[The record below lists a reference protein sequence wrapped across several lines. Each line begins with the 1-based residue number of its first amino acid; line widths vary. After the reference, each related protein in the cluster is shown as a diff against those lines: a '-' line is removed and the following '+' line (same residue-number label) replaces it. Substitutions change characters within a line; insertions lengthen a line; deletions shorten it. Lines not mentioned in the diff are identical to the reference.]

1 VGPSVLRSTSAHVF
15 VEPDVLDADLI
26 ALDDASEHHLRRVVR
41 LRDGETVGVTDG
53 EGRWRLATVRSAG
66 STLTLES
73 TTDVVVEERPEPIT
87 IAVAIPKGD
96 RLDWLVQKTTEIG
109 VDRIQLLHAERSVVR
124 WRPEKVA
131 TQLARLERIAGEA
144 CRQSRRVWRA
154 EIVAP
159 VDAVAVLADFVVAE
173 PGGRSLAPGDRAV
186 AVGPEGGWT
195 DTELALAAETAT
207 LGVNVLRTET
217 AAVAASTLCV
227 AFNR

>member
-1 VGPSVLRSTSAHVF
+1 MLRSTSAHVF
-15 VEPDVLDADLI
+15 VDADLLDGDDI
-26 ALDDASEHHLRRVVR
+26 ALDDDVEHHLRRVLR

-53 EGRWRLATVRSAG
+53 EGRWRLATVRATTSV
-66 STLTLES
+66 LTLES
-73 TTDVVVEERPEPIT
+73 ATDVVVEERPAPIT

-131 TQLARLERIAGEA
+131 TQLARLERVAEEA
-144 CRQSRRVWRA
+144 CRQSRRVWRV
-154 EIVAP
+154 EILAP
-159 VDAVAVLADFVVAE
+159 VDAVAVLADVVVAE
-173 PGGRSLAPGDRAV
+173 PSGRRFASGDRAI
-186 AVGPEGGWT
+186 AVGPEGGWA

-207 LGVNVLRTET
+207 LGANVLRTET
-217 AAVAASTLCV
+217 AAVAASALCV

>member
-1 VGPSVLRSTSAHVF
+1 MLRSTSAHVF
-15 VEPDVLDADLI
+15 VEPDVLDGDLI
-26 ALDDASEHHLRRVVR
+26 ALDDAGEHHLRRVLR
-41 LRDGETVGVTDG
+41 LRDGEAVSVTDG
-53 EGRWRLATVRSAG
+53 EGRWRLTTVRATRSV
-66 STLTLES
+66 LTLES
-73 TTDVVVEERPEPIT
+73 TTGVAVEERPAPIT

-96 RLDWLVQKTTEIG
+96 RLDWLVQKSTEIG

-131 TQLARLERIAGEA
+131 TQLARLERVAEEA
-144 CRQSRRVWRA
+144 CRQSRRVWRV

-159 VDAVAVLADFVVAE
+159 VDAVGVLADFVVAE
-173 PGGRSLAPGDRAV
+173 PGGRRLAPGDRAV
-186 AVGPEGGWT
+186 AVGPEGGWA

-217 AAVAASTLCV
+217 AAVTASTLCV